1 MKVVFIKDVTRVGRA
16 GEVKEVADGY
26 AKNFLLPK
34 KLALPATP
42 SSIKMAEA
50 LLRKEEQGQQLHA
63 EELVEVAR
71 QLEGLSLDFKM
82 KVMEEGRLY
91 GSIRDNQIAEELKR
105 LTGIDIERTRI
116 ELLEPIRQVG
126 SYELTIRL
134 GRDLAP
140 KVKVV
145 VTGEE

>member
-50 LLRKEEQGQQLHA
+50 QLQKEEQGQQRHA

-82 KVMEEGRLY
+82 KVMEEGRIY

-105 LTGIDIERTRI
+105 LTGIDIERTKI
-116 ELLEPIRQVG
+116 ELLEPIRQLG

>member
-82 KVMEEGRLY
+82 KVMEEGRIY

-116 ELLEPIRQVG
+116 ELLEPIRQLG

>member
-1 MKVVFIKDVTRVGRA
+1 MKVVFLKDVTRVGRA

-42 SSIKMAEA
+42 PSIKMAEA
-50 LLRKEEQGQQLHA
+50 QLQKEEQEQQHHA

-116 ELLEPIRQVG
+116 ELLEPIRQLG

>member
-1 MKVVFIKDVTRVGRA
+1 MKVVFLKDVARVGRA

-42 SSIKMAEA
+42 PSIKIAEA
-50 LLRKEEQGQQLHA
+50 QLQKEEQEQQHHA

-91 GSIRDNQIAEELKR
+91 GSIRDTQIAEELKR
-105 LTGIDIERTRI
+105 LTGIDIERARI
-116 ELLEPIRQVG
+116 ELLEPIRQLG

>member
-50 LLRKEEQGQQLHA
+50 QLRKEEQGQQRHA

-116 ELLEPIRQVG
+116 ELLEPIRQLG

>member
-1 MKVVFIKDVTRVGRA
+1 
-16 GEVKEVADGY
+16 
-26 AKNFLLPK
+26 
-34 KLALPATP
+34 
-42 SSIKMAEA
+42 MAEA
-50 LLRKEEQGQQLHA
+50 QLQKEEQEQQHHA

-91 GSIRDNQIAEELKR
+91 GSIRDTQIAEELKR
-105 LTGIDIERTRI
+105 LTGIDIERARI
-116 ELLEPIRQVG
+116 ELLEPIRQLG

>member
-1 MKVVFIKDVTRVGRA
+1 MKVVFLKDVTRVGRA

-50 LLRKEEQGQQLHA
+50 QLQKEEQGQQRHA

-105 LTGIDIERTRI
+105 LTGIDIERTKI
-116 ELLEPIRQVG
+116 ELLEPIRQLG

>member
-50 LLRKEEQGQQLHA
+50 QLQKEEQGQQLHA

>member
-1 MKVVFIKDVTRVGRA
+1 MKVVFLKDVTRVGRA

-42 SSIKMAEA
+42 PSIKIAEA
-50 LLRKEEQGQQLHA
+50 QLQKEEQEQQHHA

-91 GSIRDNQIAEELKR
+91 GSIRDTQIAEELKR
-105 LTGIDIERTRI
+105 LTGIDIERARI
-116 ELLEPIRQVG
+116 ELLEPIRQLG

>member
-1 MKVVFIKDVTRVGRA
+1 MKVVFLKDVTRVGRA

-50 LLRKEEQGQQLHA
+50 QLRKEEQGQQRHA

-105 LTGIDIERTRI
+105 LTGIDIERTKI
-116 ELLEPIRQVG
+116 ELLEPIRQLG

>member
-116 ELLEPIRQVG
+116 ELLEPIRQLG
-126 SYELTIRL
+126 IYELTIRL

>member
-1 MKVVFIKDVTRVGRA
+1 MKVVFLKDVTRVGRA

-50 LLRKEEQGQQLHA
+50 QLQKEEQGQQLHA

-82 KVMEEGRLY
+82 KVMEEGRIY

-116 ELLEPIRQVG
+116 ELLEPIRQLG

>member
-1 MKVVFIKDVTRVGRA
+1 MKVVFLKDVARVGRA

-26 AKNFLLPK
+26 AKNFLFPK
-34 KLALPATP
+34 KLALSATP

-50 LLRKEEQGQQLHA
+50 QLRKEDQEQQRHA

-91 GSIRDNQIAEELKR
+91 GSIRDTQIAEELKR

-116 ELLEPIRQVG
+116 ELLEPIRQLG

-134 GRDLAP
+134 SRDLAT

>member
-1 MKVVFIKDVTRVGRA
+1 MKVVFLKDVARVGRA

-50 LLRKEEQGQQLHA
+50 QLRKEEQGQQRHA

-91 GSIRDNQIAEELKR
+91 GSIRGNQIAEELKR

-116 ELLEPIRQVG
+116 ELLEPIRQLG

>member
-1 MKVVFIKDVTRVGRA
+1 MKVVFLKDVTRVGRA

-50 LLRKEEQGQQLHA
+50 QLRKEEQGQQRHA

-116 ELLEPIRQVG
+116 ELLEPIRQLG

>member
-63 EELVEVAR
+63 EELIEVAR

-82 KVMEEGRLY
+82 KVMEEGRIY

-116 ELLEPIRQVG
+116 ELLEPIRQLG

>member
-1 MKVVFIKDVTRVGRA
+1 MKVVFLKDVARVGRA

-26 AKNFLLPK
+26 AKNFLFPK

-50 LLRKEEQGQQLHA
+50 QLKKEDQEQQRHA

-91 GSIRDNQIAEELKR
+91 GSIRDTQIAEELKR

-116 ELLEPIRQVG
+116 ELLEPIRQLG

>member
-1 MKVVFIKDVTRVGRA
+1 MKVVFLKDVARVGRA

-26 AKNFLLPK
+26 AKNFLFPK

-50 LLRKEEQGQQLHA
+50 QLRKEDQEQQRHA

-91 GSIRDNQIAEELKR
+91 GSIRDTQIAEELKR

-116 ELLEPIRQVG
+116 ELLEPIRQLG

>member
-1 MKVVFIKDVTRVGRA
+1 MKVVFLKDVARVGRA

-42 SSIKMAEA
+42 PSIKMAEA
-50 LLRKEEQGQQLHA
+50 QLQKEEQEQQHHA

-91 GSIRDNQIAEELKR
+91 GSIRDTQIAEELKR
-105 LTGIDIERTRI
+105 LTGIDIERARI
-116 ELLEPIRQVG
+116 ELLEPIRQLG

>member
-1 MKVVFIKDVTRVGRA
+1 MKVVFLKDVTRVGRA

-82 KVMEEGRLY
+82 KVMEEGRIY

-116 ELLEPIRQVG
+116 ELLEPIRQLG

>member
-1 MKVVFIKDVTRVGRA
+1 MKVVFLKDVTRVGRA

-50 LLRKEEQGQQLHA
+50 QLRKEEQGQQRHA

-91 GSIRDNQIAEELKR
+91 GSIRDTQIAEELKR
-105 LTGIDIERTRI
+105 LTGIDIERARI
-116 ELLEPIRQVG
+116 ELLEPIRQLG

>member
-1 MKVVFIKDVTRVGRA
+1 MKVVFLKDVTRVGRA

-42 SSIKMAEA
+42 PSIKMAEA
-50 LLRKEEQGQQLHA
+50 QLQKEEQEQQHHA

-91 GSIRDNQIAEELKR
+91 GSIRDTQIAEELKR
-105 LTGIDIERTRI
+105 LTGIDIERARI
-116 ELLEPIRQVG
+116 ELLEPIRQLG

>member
-63 EELVEVAR
+63 EELIEVAR

-116 ELLEPIRQVG
+116 ELLEPIRQLG